1 LGRAVRCAG
10 QSRRGDETNRTTL
23 VRKSDRELVITRIF
37 DAPARVVFKAWTT
50 ADVFKQW
57 WAPKSMEATLRSVE
71 MDVRTGG
78 GYRIEF
84 VHPQAPEPFAFYGK
98 YLEVTPPSR
107 LVWTNAESDQGA
119 ITTVTFEEK
128 GGKTHLTLGELY
140 PTKAALDEAVSGME
154 SMDEQ
159 FLQLDEVL
167 ATLT

>member
-1 LGRAVRCAG
+1 MDAKKESKPTA
-10 QSRRGDETNRTTL
+10 L
-23 VRKSDRELVITRIF
+23 VRKSDRELVITRLF
-37 DAPARVVFKAWTT
+37 DAPPRIVFKAWTT
-50 ADVFKQW
+50 AEVFKQW
-57 WAPKSMEATLRSVE
+57 WAPKSMEAQLRSVE

-78 GYRIEF
+78 GYRVEF

-128 GGKTHLTLGELY
+128 DGKTFLTLSELY
-140 PTKAALDEAVSGME
+140 PTKEALDEAVSGME
-154 SMDEQ
+154 AMDEQ

-167 ATLT
+167 PTLA

>member
-1 LGRAVRCAG
+1 MDAKKE
-10 QSRRGDETNRTTL
+10 SNRTTL
-23 VRKSDRELVITRIF
+23 VRKSDRELFITRIF
-37 DAPARVVFKAWTT
+37 DAPARIVFKAWTT
-50 ADVFKQW
+50 PEVFKQW

-78 GYRIEF
+78 GYRVEF

-128 GGKTHLTLGELY
+128 GGKTHLTLSELY
-140 PTKAALDEAVSGME
+140 PTKEALDEAVSGME
-154 SMDEQ
+154 AMDEQ
-159 FLQLDEVL
+159 FLQLDDVL
-167 ATLT
+167 LTLT

>member
-1 LGRAVRCAG
+1 MDAKRE
-10 QSRRGDETNRTTL
+10 SNRTTL
-23 VRKSDRELVITRIF
+23 VRKSDRELFITRIF
-37 DAPARVVFKAWTT
+37 DAPARIVFKAWTT
-50 ADVFKQW
+50 PDVFKQW

-78 GYRIEF
+78 GYRVEF

-128 GGKTHLTLGELY
+128 GGKTHLTLSELY
-140 PTKAALDEAVSGME
+140 PTKEALDEAVSGME
-154 SMDEQ
+154 AMDEQ
-159 FLQLDEVL
+159 FLQLDDVL
-167 ATLT
+167 VTLT